1 MTAKKKP
8 TKKSKAV
15 KTKDQEEKNL
25 GGRPRMYDTPEQFE
39 SKVFEYQ
46 AHCKE
51 NKEPVTWTGLALF
64 LGFSSRQAINEYE
77 NYDGFYDVVKRAKL
91 FVEYNYEIRVNG
103 NNATGPIFVLKN
115 MGWSDKQQIEHTDKI
130 KDSGDDEW

>member
-1 MTAKKKP
+1 MTAKKK
-8 TKKSKAV
+8 TAKKSKTV
-15 KTKDQEEKNL
+15 KTAGEPNF
-25 GGRPRMYDTPEQFE
+25 GGRPRLYETPEEFE

-51 NKEPVTWTGLALF
+51 TKEPVTWTGLALF
-64 LGFSSRQAINEYE
+64 LGFSSRQAINMYE
-77 NYDGFYDVVKRAKL
+77 DYDGFYDVVKRAKL

-115 MGWSDKQQIEHTDKI
+115 MGWSDKQQIEHTEKI
-130 KDSGDDEW
+130 KDSGEDEW